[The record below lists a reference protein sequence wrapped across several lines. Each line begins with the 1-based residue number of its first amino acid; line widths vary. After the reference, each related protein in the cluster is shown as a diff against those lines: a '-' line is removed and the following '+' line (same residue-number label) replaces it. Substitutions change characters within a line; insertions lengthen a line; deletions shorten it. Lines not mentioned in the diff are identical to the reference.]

1 MVTRTPTKR
10 PGQRKVLL
18 VSDDERRQRQFEAA
32 LEVNGFRLE
41 RVHGLEQAGNLT
53 ALLGPEV
60 VLVDLHN
67 GGDPALTEQC
77 QNFVRKIC
85 DASDAPPVIVLSASE
100 QAQDTA
106 ALLRAGAT
114 DFLVEPFS
122 PADMLRRIEVALFP
136 APPTADAAPRSS
148 LHADPRALANAVE
161 VAGANRQSSRGATL
175 DPADLLTGRGAAIQ
189 RVIEQVRLVAPK
201 NTTVLITGET
211 GTGKERIARAIHA
224 LSERSDREMVAV
236 NCGGIPAGLLEDEF
250 FGHVKGAFTDAY
262 QARIGRFEQA
272 HQSTIFLDEVG
283 DLPLELQPK
292 LLRALQEREIHP
304 VGGVET
310 IRFDA
315 RVVAATNVD
324 LWRRV
329 KEQNFREDLFY
340 RVNVFPIHLPPLR
353 ERREDI
359 PLFINYFME
368 RFCRREGLEPKQVD
382 AAAEADLVGRS
393 WPGNIRELEN
403 AVEIAGIRSE
413 DRLLVEQADFPEP
426 RPACSSLIKTPN
438 LDDEANLKEIV
449 RQVERDLIRQVLGR
463 TKGNKTR
470 AAEILQIKR
479 TTLVEKLK
487 KLDRARAAQP
497 EPLAAAE
504 C

>member
-1 MVTRTPTKR
+1 M
-10 PGQRKVLL
+10 
-18 VSDDERRQRQFEAA
+18 
-32 LEVNGFRLE
+32 
-41 RVHGLEQAGNLT
+41 
-53 ALLGPEV
+53 
-60 VLVDLHN
+60 
-67 GGDPALTEQC
+67 
-77 QNFVRKIC
+77 
-85 DASDAPPVIVLSASE
+85 IVLSASE

-403 AVEIAGIRSE
+403 AVEIGRHPL
-413 DRLLVEQADFPEP
+413 R
-426 RPACSSLIKTPN
+426 RPA
-438 LDDEANLKEIV
+438 A
-449 RQVERDLIRQVLGR
+449 GR
-463 TKGNKTR
+463 ASRLSR
-470 AAEILQIKR
+470 AAPGLLLAHQ
-479 TTLVEKLK
+479 
-487 KLDRARAAQP
+487 DPQP
-497 EPLAAAE
+497 RRRG
-504 C
+504 

>member
-1 MVTRTPTKR
+1 MVTRTPTDR
-10 PGQRKVLL
+10 PGQRKILL
-18 VSDDERRQRQFEAA
+18 VSDDVRRQRQFQAT

-41 RVHGLEQAGNLT
+41 RAQGLEQAGNLT

-60 VLVDLHN
+60 ILVDLHN
-67 GGDPALTEQC
+67 GDDPALTQQC
-77 QNFVRKIC
+77 QNFVRRIR
-85 DASDAPPVIVLSASE
+85 ATADAPPVIVLSGSE
-100 QAQDTA
+100 QVHDTA
-106 ALLRAGAT
+106 GLLRAGAT

-122 PADMLRRIEVALFP
+122 PADMLRRIQVALAP
-136 APPTADAAPRSS
+136 ASPAADTTIQSS
-148 LHADPRALANAVE
+148 LHADPRALADAVE
-161 VAGANRQSSRGATL
+161 GAGAHQPSRPGATL
-175 DPADLLTGRGAAIQ
+175 DPADLLTGRGAAIR
-189 RVIEQVRLVAPK
+189 RVIEEVRLVAPK

-211 GTGKERIARAIHA
+211 GTGKERIARAIHS
-224 LSERSDREMVAV
+224 LSERGDREMVSV
-236 NCGGIPAGLLEDEF
+236 NCGGIPASLLEDEF

-272 HQSTIFLDEVG
+272 HQSTIFLDEIG

-304 VGGVET
+304 IGGVEK

-315 RVVAATNVD
+315 RVVTATNVD

-359 PLFINYFME
+359 PLFLNYFME
-368 RFCRREGLEPKQVD
+368 RYCRREGIEMKQVD

-403 AVEIAGIRSE
+403 AVEIAAIRSQ
-413 DRLLVEQADFPEP
+413 DRVVVEQADFPEP
-426 RPACSSLIKTPN
+426 RPVSSSIIKTPH

-449 RQVERDLIRQVLGR
+449 AQVEHDLIRQVLGR

-479 TTLVEKLK
+479 TTLVGKLK
-487 KLDRARAAQP
+487 KLDRARAR
-497 EPLAAAE
+497 EPLPAAE

>member
-1 MVTRTPTKR
+1 MATRTPTER
-10 PGQRKVLL
+10 PGQRKILL
-18 VSDDERRQRQFEAA
+18 VSDDVRRQRQFEAT

-41 RVHGLEQAGNLT
+41 RAHGLEQAGNLT
-53 ALLGPEV
+53 ALLEPEV

-67 GGDPALTEQC
+67 GDDPALTEQC
-77 QNFVRKIC
+77 QNFVRKIR
-85 DASDAPPVIVLSASE
+85 DASGAPPVIVLSASE
-100 QAQDTA
+100 QAQETA

-122 PADMLRRIEVALFP
+122 PADMLRRIEVALSP
-136 APPTADAAPRSS
+136 APPTAEAAPRSS
-148 LHADPRALANAVE
+148 LHADPRALAGAIE
-161 VAGANRQSSRGATL
+161 GAGGHPRSTRGATL

-201 NTTVLITGET
+201 NATVLITGET

-236 NCGGIPAGLLEDEF
+236 NCGGIPASLLEDEF

-272 HQSTIFLDEVG
+272 HQSTIFLDEIG

-304 VGGVET
+304 IGGVET

-329 KEQNFREDLFY
+329 KAQDFREDLFY

-359 PLFINYFME
+359 PLFLDYFMD
-368 RFCRREGLEPKQVD
+368 RFCRREGLEPKHVD

-403 AVEIAGIRSE
+403 AVEIAAIRSE
-413 DRLLVEQADFPEP
+413 DRVVVEQVDFPEP
-426 RPACSSLIKTPN
+426 RPASSSLINTPHF
-438 LDDEANLKEIV
+438 DDEANLKEIV
-449 RQVERDLIRQVLGR
+449 AQVEHDLIRQVLGR

-487 KLDRARAAQP
+487 KLDRARAP
-497 EPLAAAE
+497 EPQPAAE

>member
-1 MVTRTPTKR
+1 
-10 PGQRKVLL
+10 
-18 VSDDERRQRQFEAA
+18 
-32 LEVNGFRLE
+32 
-41 RVHGLEQAGNLT
+41 
-53 ALLGPEV
+53 
-60 VLVDLHN
+60 
-67 GGDPALTEQC
+67 
-77 QNFVRKIC
+77 
-85 DASDAPPVIVLSASE
+85 
-100 QAQDTA
+100 
-106 ALLRAGAT
+106 
-114 DFLVEPFS
+114 
-122 PADMLRRIEVALFP
+122 
-136 APPTADAAPRSS
+136 
-148 LHADPRALANAVE
+148 
-161 VAGANRQSSRGATL
+161 
-175 DPADLLTGRGAAIQ
+175 
-189 RVIEQVRLVAPK
+189 
-201 NTTVLITGET
+201 
-211 GTGKERIARAIHA
+211 
-224 LSERSDREMVAV
+224 MVAV

-272 HQSTIFLDEVG
+272 HQGTIFLDEVG

-292 LLRALQEREIHP
+292 LLRALQEREIHSI
-304 VGGVET
+304 GGVET

-329 KEQNFREDLFY
+329 KEQSFREDLFY

-368 RFCRREGLEPKQVD
+368 RFCRREGIEPKQVD

-413 DRLLVEQADFPEP
+413 DRLLVEQADFPEA
-426 RPACSSLIKTPN
+426 RLASSSLIKTPN

-487 KLDRARAAQP
+487 KLDRARASEALPTP
-497 EPLAAAE
+497 E

>member
-1 MVTRTPTKR
+1 MLTRTASER
-10 PGQRKVLL
+10 SGQRKVLL
-18 VSDDERRQRQFEAA
+18 VSDDVRRQRQLEAT

-41 RVHGLEQAGNLT
+41 RAQGLEQAGNLT
-53 ALLGPEV
+53 ALLGPEI
-60 VLVDLHN
+60 VLVDLQN
-67 GGDPALTEQC
+67 GDDAELTEQC
-77 QNFVRKIC
+77 QNFVRRIR
-85 DASDAPPVIVLSASE
+85 AVADAPPVIVLSAS
-100 QAQDTA
+100 AHADDTA
-106 ALLRAGAT
+106 TLLRAGAS
-114 DFLVEPFS
+114 DFLVEPFT
-122 PADMLRRIEVALFP
+122 PVEMLRRIEVALSTALP
-136 APPTADAAPRSS
+136 AEEPPQRSS
-148 LHADPRALANAVE
+148 YHADPRSLAAAVE
-161 VAGANRQSSRGATL
+161 ITERPGARAATF
-175 DPADLLTGRGAAIQ
+175 DPADLLIGRSLAIQ
-189 RVIEQVRLVAPK
+189 NVIEQVRLVAAK
-201 NTTVLITGET
+201 NTSVLITGET
-211 GTGKERIARAIHA
+211 GTGKERIARAVHA
-224 LSERSDREMVAV
+224 LSERSGREMVSV

-304 VGGVET
+304 IGGVET

-315 RVVAATNVD
+315 RVIAATNVD
-324 LWRRV
+324 LWSRV
-329 KEQNFREDLFY
+329 RERTFREDLFY

-368 RFCRREGLEPKQVD
+368 RFCRREGLQPKHVD
-382 AAAEADLVGRS
+382 PALEADLVGRS

-403 AVEIAGIRSE
+403 AVEIAGIRSQ

-426 RPACSSLIKTPN
+426 RPASSSFIKTPN

-449 RQVERDLIRQVLGR
+449 AQVEHDLIRQVLGR

-487 KLDRARAAQP
+487 KLDRARAP
-497 EPLAAAE
+497 EPESLPAAE